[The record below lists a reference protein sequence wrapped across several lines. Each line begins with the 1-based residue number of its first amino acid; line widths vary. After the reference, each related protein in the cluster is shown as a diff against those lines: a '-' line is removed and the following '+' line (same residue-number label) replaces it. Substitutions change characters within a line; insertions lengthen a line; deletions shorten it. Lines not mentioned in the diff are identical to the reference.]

1 MAFKFYAV
9 TFHHF
14 LTHNEIEELFF
25 EHGLIPVAS
34 IDPEKYSDLF
44 VGTYSSVSTQVKRYA
59 VEVPFVN
66 ENRLLDALTGLV
78 TRIDDGGVV
87 HSIAGRKKIN
97 KEKES
102 VKKYKK

>member
-1 MAFKFYAV
+1 
-9 TFHHF
+9 
-14 LTHNEIEELFF
+14 
-25 EHGLIPVAS
+25 LIPVAS
-34 IDPEKYSDLF
+34 IDPERYSDLF
-44 VGTYSSVSTQVKRYA
+44 VGTYTSVSTQVKRYA

-87 HSIAGRKKIN
+87 HSIAGRKKLN
-97 KEKES
+97 KEKEP